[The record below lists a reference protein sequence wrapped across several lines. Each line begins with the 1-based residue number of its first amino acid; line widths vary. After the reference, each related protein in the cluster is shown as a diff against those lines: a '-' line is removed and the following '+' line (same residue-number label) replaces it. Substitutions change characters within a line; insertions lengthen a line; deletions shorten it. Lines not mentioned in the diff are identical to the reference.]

1 MCRKIT
7 AFLLALLL
15 AAAVCVPALAADQ
28 LTRVAPS
35 QGSELE
41 GLEDLM
47 GIRQKIQKD
56 SYYPNEIK
64 KKLGTDPSLAN
75 TADTVSL
82 LLDDTNWVND
92 VVRYYVKNDLTT
104 MLDNLKAGDSLTVNR
119 LLSELKDM
127 EAARISRQIEDRDMV
142 ETAFPEHWT
151 EVTRPSPEFQTQTL
165 QSKLGKNGLY
175 SLKNGLDSIGV
186 NKNNYV
192 IYYGDRVEHFNRDQ
206 YQNLL
211 LYPRMNYVG
220 RGYAILFMQV
230 FYVGNRTATINGI
243 SKIVISNR
251 DGSKVYAGGYTDP
264 QYFDTPIRLY
274 PNETTYFALIFDP
287 TTWNDMAFEDAS
299 DSMDYQC
306 TITISNPN
314 WES

>member
-35 QGSELE
+35 PGSELE
-41 GLEDLM
+41 GLEDM
-47 GIRQKIQKD
+47 MEIGQKIQKD

-64 KKLGTDPSLAN
+64 KKLGTDPSLSN
-75 TADTVSL
+75 TAATVSL
-82 LLDDTNWVND
+82 LWDDTNWVNN
-92 VVRYYVKNDLTT
+92 VARYYVKSDLQN
-104 MLDNLKAGDSLTVNR
+104 MLDSLEAGDSLTVNR
-119 LLSELKDM
+119 LLSDLKDV
-127 EAARISRQIEDRDMV
+127 EADKISRRIEDRDMV

-175 SLKNGLDSIGV
+175 SLKNGMDSIGV

-192 IYYGDRVEHFNRDQ
+192 IYYGDRAEHFNRDQ

-211 LYPRMNYVG
+211 LYPRSFMSGTG
-220 RGYAILFMQV
+220 RPL
-230 FYVGNRTATINGI
+230 RPLT
-243 SKIVISNR
+243 
-251 DGSKVYAGGYTDP
+251 
-264 QYFDTPIRLY
+264 L
-274 PNETTYFALIFDP
+274 L
-287 TTWNDMAFEDAS
+287 
-299 DSMDYQC
+299 
-306 TITISNPN
+306 
-314 WES
+314 